1 MRCLCFG
8 SLNIDRVYTV
18 DHMVRRGETLSSAAL
33 HVNCGGKGL
42 NQSVALARAG
52 LPVCHAGRVGPDGAM
67 LTDCLTAAGVDVSCV
82 MRDADTP
89 SGHAIIQVDADGD
102 NCILLYPGANR
113 QITPADAERVLEGFG
128 AGDLLMLQ
136 NEISSLDEIIEKAYR
151 RGLRIALNPSPVD
164 DALLHS
170 AALPLVD
177 WLILNEIE
185 GGQLTGE
192 TEPER
197 ICDALLHRFPET
209 AVVLTLGKQGAV
221 YADRYLRCW
230 QAAYPVTPVDTTAA
244 GDTFSGYFL
253 AALLEGQ
260 TPQQALRLASR
271 AAALTICTPGAAE
284 AIPARTQ
291 VEQALRTE
299 VRQSV

>member
-18 DHMVRRGETLSSAAL
+18 DHMVCKGETLSSAAL

-52 LPVCHAGRVGPDGAM
+52 LPVFHAGRVGPDGAM
-67 LTDCLTAAGVDVSCV
+67 LMDCLTAAGVDVSCV
-82 MRDADTP
+82 AQDADTP

-113 QITPADAERVLEGFG
+113 RITPADADRVLSRFG
-128 AGDLLMLQ
+128 TGDLLVLQ
-136 NEISSLDEIIEKAYR
+136 NEISSLDEIIEKAHR

-197 ICDALLHRFPET
+197 ICDVLLRRFPET
-209 AVVLTLGKQGAV
+209 AVVLTLGEQGAV
-221 YADRYLRCW
+221 YADKTLRCR
-230 QAAYPVTPVDTTAA
+230 QAACPVTPVDTTAA

-253 AALLEGQ
+253 TALLEGQ
-260 TPQQALRLASR
+260 TPQQALRLASH

-284 AIPARTQ
+284 AIPERAR
-291 VEQALRTE
+291 VERMLRTE
-299 VRQSV
+299 VRQGV

>member
-1 MRCLCFG
+1 MG
-8 SLNIDRVYTV
+8 
-18 DHMVRRGETLSSAAL
+18 
-33 HVNCGGKGL
+33 
-42 NQSVALARAG
+42 
-52 LPVCHAGRVGPDGAM
+52 
-67 LTDCLTAAGVDVSCV
+67 
-82 MRDADTP
+82 
-89 SGHAIIQVDADGD
+89 
-102 NCILLYPGANR
+102 ILLYPGANR

-209 AVVLTLGKQGAV
+209 AVVLTLGEQGAV

-271 AAALTICTPGAAE
+271 AAALTICTSGAAE
-284 AIPARTQ
+284 AIPARAQ